1 MPEPWRRT
9 LSLFAMV
16 ALVGIGMVALGG
28 GVRAA
33 PGDQCVACHT
43 DPAKLKTL
51 AVEPP
56 ISAEEGEG

>member
-1 MPEPWRRT
+1 MTAPRRRT
-9 LSLFAMV
+9 IPWLTVL
-16 ALVGIGMVALGG
+16 ALVGTGLLWLG

-43 DPAKLKTL
+43 DPARLKAL
-51 AVEPP
+51 AQEPP

>member
-1 MPEPWRRT
+1 MTAAWRRT
-9 LSLFAMV
+9 IPSLTVV
-16 ALVGIGMVALGG
+16 ALVGIGLLWLGG

-43 DPAKLKTL
+43 DPAKLKAL